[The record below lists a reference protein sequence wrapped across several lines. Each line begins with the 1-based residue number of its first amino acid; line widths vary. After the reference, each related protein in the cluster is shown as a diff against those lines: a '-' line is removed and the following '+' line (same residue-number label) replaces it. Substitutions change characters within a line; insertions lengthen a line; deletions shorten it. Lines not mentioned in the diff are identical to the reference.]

1 MILPDK
7 TLHILIF
14 LLLICVW
21 PVQAE
26 ERGPRGTVRVGIFPF
41 EPFNFIDANGVA
53 QGLNPDLL
61 REITRDEQWKIE
73 FVPGS
78 WAESLDRLQKQ
89 QIDLLVSVAHS
100 PERAELMDYA
110 YESVVELWG
119 QIFVR
124 PEGKSYN
131 INDLSGRKVA
141 VMREDI
147 SGNNFIE
154 TAEKF
159 GVLVEIQYFATHAEV
174 FAAVQNK
181 EVDAGVAPQHFGL
194 RHAGKYNLV
203 GSTIL
208 FSPFS
213 IYFSS
218 KKGTQHELLSHIDAH
233 LSRWKRDKESFYYQ
247 SINNWMGNLHSRRK
261 IPLWLT
267 YSLIVAVSST
277 LLFLGFVLFLRR
289 TVKLRTEELR
299 GSEARFR
306 DIALSMSD
314 WIWEVNLKNE
324 FCYSSEH
331 VSDLLGYTIAEVLGK
346 RPFDFMPP
354 KQAKIAQDFFAR
366 QKEQQTSFRD
376 FENWNIRKD
385 GQMMCLLTSGVP
397 MYGARKELVGFRGI
411 DRDITTR
418 KYEENALKE
427 SKERYRTYIISAPYG
442 VFVTDEKNNFQQVN
456 PSACRMTGY
465 DELELLARGLPDLL
479 FEENREEGFIYLQEL
494 IREGK
499 SQGELRVQTKSGKKR
514 WFSVSA
520 VKIANSRYLG
530 FCSDITEGKQAEE
543 EREKL
548 QVQLIQ
554 SQKMEAVGT
563 LAGGIAHDFNNILGA
578 ILGYAEMIRDDCPA
592 DSRVVHDISQ
602 VIKAGNRAKELVK
615 QILAFSHQSQA
626 VKLPVNP
633 AAIIAEAVK
642 MLRASLPTTIIIE
655 QDIAPD
661 TGAILADPTQIHQIM
676 INLGTNALHAMELT
690 GGTLAISLHK
700 ITLGEKDQGFEKHMQ
715 PENFIQL
722 SVKDSGV
729 GIAPE
734 IREKIFDPYFTTKG
748 VGKGTGMGLA
758 MVHGIVQSYGG
769 FITCNSQLGK
779 GTVFNITLP
788 MVETDS
794 CEATGSA
801 EPIPLGGA
809 HILLIDD
816 EEMLLNMSQT
826 MLERL
831 GYRVTTRTD
840 SIDALALFKNDPES
854 FDLMITDQTMPNM
867 TGTDLAQLIL
877 QVRPGMPIILCT
889 GYSTLITE
897 EIASS
902 IGIKGFAMKPLAK
915 KDIATLIR
923 KVLDAATR

>member
-1 MILPDK
+1 
-7 TLHILIF
+7 
-14 LLLICVW
+14 
-21 PVQAE
+21 
-26 ERGPRGTVRVGIFPF
+26 
-41 EPFNFIDANGVA
+41 
-53 QGLNPDLL
+53 
-61 REITRDEQWKIE
+61 
-73 FVPGS
+73 
-78 WAESLDRLQKQ
+78 
-89 QIDLLVSVAHS
+89 
-100 PERAELMDYA
+100 
-110 YESVVELWG
+110 
-119 QIFVR
+119 
-124 PEGKSYN
+124 
-131 INDLSGRKVA
+131 
-141 VMREDI
+141 MREDI
-147 SGNNFIE
+147 SGSNFIE

-159 GVLVEIQYFATHAEV
+159 GVFAEIQYFATHAEV
-174 FAAVQNK
+174 FAAVKNK
-181 EVDAGVAPQHFGL
+181 EADAGVAPQHFGL
-194 RHAGKYNLV
+194 RHAGRYNLV

-233 LSRWKRDKESFYYQ
+233 LSRWKRDRESFYYQ
-247 SINNWMGNLHSRRK
+247 SINHWMGNLDSRRK
-261 IPLWLT
+261 IPLWLI

-277 LLFLGFVLFLRR
+277 LLFLSFVLFLRR
-289 TVKLRTEELR
+289 TVKLRNEELR

-306 DIALSMSD
+306 DIALGMSD

-324 FCYSSEH
+324 FCYSTKH
-331 VSDLLGYTIAEVLGK
+331 VSDLLGYTIEEVLGK
-346 RPFDFMPP
+346 RPFEFMPP
-354 KQAKIAQDFFAR
+354 GQARIARDFFDK
-366 QKEQQTSFRD
+366 QKEQHTSFRD

-385 GQMMCLLTSGVP
+385 GQMICLLTSGVP
-397 MYGARKELVGFRGI
+397 MYGARKKELIGFRGI

-418 KYEENALKE
+418 KHEENALKE
-427 SKERYRTYIISAPYG
+427 SEKRYRTYIMSAPYG

-465 DELELLARGLPDLL
+465 EEFELLAKGLPDLL
-479 FEENREEGFIYLQEL
+479 FEEDSKEDLLYFQNL
-494 IREGK
+494 ISKGN
-499 SQGELRVQTKSGKKR
+499 SQGELCVQTKSGKKR

-520 VKIANSRYLG
+520 VKIATSRYLG
-530 FCSDITEGKQAEE
+530 FSYDITERKQAEK

-578 ILGYAEMIRDDCPA
+578 ILGYAEMIRDDRPA

-626 VKLPVNP
+626 VKLPVQP
-633 AAIIAEAVK
+633 AAIIEEAVK
-642 MLRASLPTTIIIE
+642 MLRASLPATIIIE

-676 INLGTNALHAMELT
+676 INLATNALHAMELT

-700 ITLGEKDQGFEKHMQ
+700 ITLCEKDPGFEKHMQ
-715 PENFIQL
+715 PGNFIQL

-769 FITCNSQLGK
+769 FITCKSQLGK
-779 GTVFNITLP
+779 GTVFSITLP
-788 MVETDS
+788 MVQTDS
-794 CEATGSA
+794 PQETEFT
-801 EPIPLGGA
+801 EPLTIGAA

-826 MLERL
+826 M
-831 GYRVTTRTD
+831 
-840 SIDALALFKNDPES
+840 
-854 FDLMITDQTMPNM
+854 PNM
-867 TGTDLAQLIL
+867 TGMDLAQLIL

-889 GYSTLITE
+889 GYSSLITE
-897 EIASS
+897 EIARS

-923 KVLDAATR
+923 KVLDGATR